1 MEILSAARQLFA
13 ERGYG
18 PTSMAAIAESAGSA
32 VQTIYDTVGSK
43 AAVLTALIER
53 IEQPVEGTGTQS
65 ETAVRAR
72 DVLAHAVRLTRIINE
87 QSGDILA
94 VASSVSTTERF
105 AADALKDYKRRHI
118 DGTRNWMEMMTNQG
132 LLNPDVTLDDAAIT
146 LGALTTSAV
155 WRELT
160 VDFGLTFK
168 QAEEWMIGSLSHLL
182 LSDEQTS

>member
-1 MEILSAARQLFA
+1 MRPAPPGTRRQRQREATRMEILSAARQLFA

-72 DVLAHAVRLTRIINE
+72 DVLAHAVRL
-87 QSGDILA
+87 
-94 VASSVSTTERF
+94 
-105 AADALKDYKRRHI
+105 
-118 DGTRNWMEMMTNQG
+118 
-132 LLNPDVTLDDAAIT
+132 
-146 LGALTTSAV
+146 
-155 WRELT
+155 
-160 VDFGLTFK
+160 
-168 QAEEWMIGSLSHLL
+168 
-182 LSDEQTS
+182 